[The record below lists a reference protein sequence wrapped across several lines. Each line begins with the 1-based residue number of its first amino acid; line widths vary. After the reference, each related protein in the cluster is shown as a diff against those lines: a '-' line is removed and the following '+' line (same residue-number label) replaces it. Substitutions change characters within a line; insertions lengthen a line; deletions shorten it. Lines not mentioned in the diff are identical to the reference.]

1 MKIVIHDFGG
11 YAFVRPLSVAL
22 ALAGHTVYHLW
33 CGSIVSTPSGDLSR
47 RPTDPSTLHFVRIDL
62 DAPLQK
68 HRYLKRLQQERAY
81 GKRLVATLRTLDAD
95 VILSGNTPLDAQASL
110 LRFARQ
116 HQIPVIYWLQ
126 DLLGVASETVLKKR
140 LWLVGQWIGTYYVH
154 KERRLLR
161 DSAAVVPISK
171 AFLPLLATYGIPS
184 ERIHLIENWAELPSG
199 EPPRRDND
207 WSRRHHLGAGCRFMY
222 AGNLG
227 QKQRASHLADIARA
241 TAKDGAEM
249 IVISQGEAVS
259 SLEQACQ
266 KEGLTNIRFLPFQ
279 PAEDVPQML
288 AAADVMVALLEP
300 DAGAYCQPSK
310 ILTYM
315 AAGKPILASLPREN
329 PAFRLLEDTRC
340 GLPVDAQDFFGLTDR
355 AQALA
360 LDPDYREVL
369 GSRALKAAQDR
380 FQIEPIAESFLKVLT
395 PHPG

>member
-1 MKIVIHDFGG
+1 
-11 YAFVRPLSVAL
+11 
-22 ALAGHTVYHLW
+22 
-33 CGSIVSTPSGDLSR
+33 
-47 RPTDPSTLHFVRIDL
+47 
-62 DAPLQK
+62 
-68 HRYLKRLQQERAY
+68 
-81 GKRLVATLRTLDAD
+81 
-95 VILSGNTPLDAQASL
+95 
-110 LRFARQ
+110 
-116 HQIPVIYWLQ
+116 
-126 DLLGVASETVLKKR
+126 
-140 LWLVGQWIGTYYVH
+140 
-154 KERRLLR
+154 
-161 DSAAVVPISK
+161 
-171 AFLPLLATYGIPS
+171 
-184 ERIHLIENWAELPSG
+184 
-199 EPPRRDND
+199 
-207 WSRRHHLGAGCRFMY
+207 MY

-249 IVISQGEAVS
+249 IVVSQGEAVS

-266 KEGLTNIRFLPFQ
+266 EEGLINIRFLPFQ

-288 AAADVMVALLEP
+288 SAADVMVALLEP

-340 GLPVDAQDFFGLTDR
+340 GLPVDVQDFFGLTDR

>member
-22 ALAGHTVYHLW
+22 AHAGHTVYHLW

-68 HRYLKRLQQERAY
+68 HRYLRRLQQERAY
-81 GKRLVATLRTLDAD
+81 GKHLVANLRTLDAD

-140 LWLVGQWIGTYYVH
+140 LWLVGKWIGTHYIH

-171 AFLPLLATYGIPS
+171 AFLPLLATYGIPP

-199 EPPRRDND
+199 EPPLRDND

-249 IVISQGEAVS
+249 IVVSQGEAVS

-266 KEGLTNIRFLPFQ
+266 EEGLTNIRFLPFQ

-360 LDPDYREVL
+360 LDPEYREVL

-395 PHPG
+395 AHQG